1 MDKKK
6 TLEAVFSALVLICI
20 LGFAGAVYSTHII
33 ATFAVV
39 VVACIHAVKSIKKL
53 GK

>member
-33 ATFAVV
+33 ATIAVV
-39 VVACIHAVKSIKKL
+39 AVGAIYVVKQFKTL

>member
-6 TLEAVFSALVLICI
+6 TLEAVWALIIMICL
-20 LGFAGAVYSTHII
+20 LGFAGAVYETHIVATLAVI
-33 ATFAVV
+33 A
-39 VVACIHAVKSIKKL
+39 VACIHAAKSIKRL

>member
-6 TLEAVFSALVLICI
+6 TLEAVWALIIMICL
-20 LGFAGAVYSTHII
+20 LGFAGAVYSTHIV
-33 ATFAVV
+33 ATLLVV
-39 VVACIHAVKSIKKL
+39 AVACIHAVKSIKKL

>member
-6 TLEAVFSALVLICI
+6 TLEAVFSALVLICL
-20 LGFAGAVYSTHII
+20 LGFAGAVYETHIVATLAVI
-33 ATFAVV
+33 A
-39 VVACIHAVKSIKKL
+39 VACIHAVKSIKRL